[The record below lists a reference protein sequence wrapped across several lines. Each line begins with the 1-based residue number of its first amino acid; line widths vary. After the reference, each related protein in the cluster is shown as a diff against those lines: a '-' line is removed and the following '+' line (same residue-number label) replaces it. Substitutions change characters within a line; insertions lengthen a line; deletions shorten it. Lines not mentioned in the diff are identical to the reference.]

1 MTLYGLF
8 FIYGL
13 CVMFYFMMSWFFFRK
28 DKERLSKLVAVLM
41 AIIGLQ
47 CLKDLFFIS
56 PTDKLGEFG
65 WRVMTVTDMVTVP
78 MYAFILI
85 ELCKPSSLTLRTM
98 VLHELTFIV
107 PMVIFIATGNI
118 YVYYAEIIW
127 AFVYGIC
134 YAIWT
139 IFAIPRYHALLKRQF
154 SYGDNIDLRWLRVIT
169 AAFFIILSV
178 CVDLA
183 CMFFAIDIEAVYLIG
198 SLVMWMFICYF
209 IYRHES
215 VLDEISETCADI
227 PEHAATEEPGG
238 SELGK
243 RITALFTIEK
253 IYLDPNL
260 KLSDIAKAAG
270 TNRTYVSAFFNKE
283 SDSTFYDYVNRLR
296 IEHACRLR
304 LGSGANLKLIAE
316 QSGFN
321 SQQSFI
327 RVFNKIK
334 GISPSEYRASEIKS

>member
-1 MTLYGLF
+1 MTLYSLF

-28 DKERLSKLVAVLM
+28 DKERLSKLVAVMM

-118 YVYYAEIIW
+118 YVYYAEVIW
-127 AFVYGIC
+127 AFIYGIC

-154 SYGDNIDLRWLRVIT
+154 SYGDNIDLRWLRAIT

-178 CVDLA
+178 WICA
-183 CMFFAIDIEAVYLIG
+183 CMFFAINIEAVYLIG
-198 SLVMWMFICYF
+198 SLVMWKFICYF

-215 VLDEISETCADI
+215 VLDEISETCSDI
-227 PEHAATEEPGG
+227 PEPAATEETGG

-283 SDSTFYDYVNRLR
+283 SDSTFYDYVNSLR
-296 IEHACRLR
+296 IEHACRLL

-334 GISPSEYRASEIKS
+334 GISPSEYRASKIKV

>member
-1 MTLYGLF
+1 
-8 FIYGL
+8 
-13 CVMFYFMMSWFFFRK
+13 MFYFMMSWFFFRK
-28 DKERLSKLVAVLM
+28 DKERLSKLVAVMM

-118 YVYYAEIIW
+118 YVYYAEVIW
-127 AFVYGIC
+127 AFIYGIC

-178 CVDLA
+178 WICA
-183 CMFFAIDIEAVYLIG
+183 CMFFAINIEAVYLIG
-198 SLVMWMFICYF
+198 SLVMWKFICYF

-215 VLDEISETCADI
+215 VLDEISETCSDI
-227 PEHAATEEPGG
+227 PEPAATEETGG

-283 SDSTFYDYVNRLR
+283 SDSTFYDYVNSLR
-296 IEHACRLR
+296 IEHACRLL

-334 GISPSEYRASEIKS
+334 GISPSEYRASKIKV

>member
-1 MTLYGLF
+1 
-8 FIYGL
+8 
-13 CVMFYFMMSWFFFRK
+13 MFYFMMSWFFFRK

-85 ELCKPSSLTLRTM
+85 ELCKPNSLTLRTM

-118 YVYYAEIIW
+118 YVYYAEVIW
-127 AFVYGIC
+127 AFIYGIC

-178 CVDLA
+178 WICA

-215 VLDEISETCADI
+215 VLDEISETCSDI
-227 PEHAATEEPGG
+227 PEPAATEETGG

-243 RITALFTIEK
+243 RITALFIIEK

-270 TNRTYVSAFFNKE
+270 TNRTYVSAFFNRE
-283 SDSTFYDYVNRLR
+283 SDSTFYDYVNSLR
-296 IEHACRLR
+296 IEHACRLL
-304 LGSGANLKLIAE
+304 LGTGANLKLIAE

-334 GISPSEYRASEIKS
+334 GISPSEFRASKIKG

>member
-1 MTLYGLF
+1 
-8 FIYGL
+8 
-13 CVMFYFMMSWFFFRK
+13 MFYFMMSWFFFRK

-118 YVYYAEIIW
+118 YVYYAEVIW
-127 AFVYGIC
+127 AFIYGIC

-178 CVDLA
+178 WICA
-183 CMFFAIDIEAVYLIG
+183 CMFFAINIEAVYLIG

-215 VLDEISETCADI
+215 VLDEISETCSDI
-227 PEHAATEEPGG
+227 PEPAATEETGG

-243 RITALFTIEK
+243 RITALFIIEK

-283 SDSTFYDYVNRLR
+283 SDSTFYDYVNSLR
-296 IEHACRLR
+296 IEHACRLL
-304 LGSGANLKLIAE
+304 LGTGANLKLIAE

-334 GISPSEYRASEIKS
+334 GISPSEFRASKIKG